1 MRLGKCEEALACAQ
15 EAALLSPASH
25 HVMYLVLRQL
35 NYNGIAILIIHFG
48 FILIFLSF
56 PLAWPHSRNEK

>member
-25 HVMYLVLRQL
+25 HVMYLVT
-35 NYNGIAILIIHFG
+35 IFFIIG
-48 FILIFLSF
+48 DRGSKCIISF
-56 PLAWPHSRNEK
+56 SFSAV